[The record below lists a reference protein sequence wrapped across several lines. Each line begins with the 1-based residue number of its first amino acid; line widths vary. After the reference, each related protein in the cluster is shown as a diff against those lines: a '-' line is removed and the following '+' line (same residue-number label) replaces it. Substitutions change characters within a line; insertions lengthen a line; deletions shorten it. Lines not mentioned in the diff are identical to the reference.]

1 MNQDEK
7 TKFVL
12 EGKTDDLLFVNG
24 NGSIKAT
31 RFVRVDENTSIEN
44 DEIVDVAITSTSN
57 NGKHELFDSLL
68 GKTVRVTVEEVWT
81 DMR

>member
-31 RFVRVDENTSIEN
+31 RFVMIDENTSIEN
-44 DEIVDVAITSTSN
+44 DEIVDVSITSTSN

-68 GKTVRVTVEEVWT
+68 GKTVRITVEEV
-81 DMR
+81 

>member
-31 RFVRVDENTSIEN
+31 RFVMVDENTSVEN

-57 NGKHELFDSLL
+57 HGKHEIFDGLM
-68 GKTVRVTVEEVWT
+68 GKNVRITVEVV
-81 DMR
+81 

>member
-24 NGSIKAT
+24 NGAIKAT

-68 GKTVRVTVEEVWT
+68 GKTVRVTVEEV
-81 DMR
+81 

>member
-24 NGSIKAT
+24 NGAIKAT

-68 GKTVRVTVEEVWT
+68 GKTIRVTVEEV
-81 DMR
+81 

>member
-12 EGKTDDLLFVNG
+12 EGKADDLLYVNG
-24 NGSIKAT
+24 NASIKAT
-31 RFVRVDENTSIEN
+31 RFVMIDENTSIEN

-68 GKTVRVTVEEVWT
+68 GKTVRVTVEEV
-81 DMR
+81 

>member
-1 MNQDEK
+1 MNQNEK

-31 RFVRVDENTSIEN
+31 RFVMVDENTSVEN

-57 NGKHELFDSLL
+57 HGKHEIFDGLM
-68 GKTVRVTVEEVWT
+68 GKTVRITVEVV
-81 DMR
+81 